1 MGEKGTQKDER
12 KDAGSHNSK
21 EVCSPKHWGIGAW
34 IDVITVSLGIS
45 LPRKEEPKE

>member
-1 MGEKGTQKDER
+1 MGGKGTQKDGR

-21 EVCSPKHWGIGAW
+21 EVCSPKHWGIGAST
-34 IDVITVSLGIS
+34 DVITGSRGIS